1 MRPLLARSWFLLFL
15 SVSLRLTAHIH
26 GHWYT
31 TFGRPRRSSLTL
43 CCNISMPSIGPG
55 YTGGIRMHGR
65 HFNDTYDRVCNIFIP
80 IPFPRP
86 NSTKC
91 RADTR
96 FLPEVERH
104 HA

>member
-1 MRPLLARSWFLLFL
+1 MATGTPPLADLAGP
-15 SVSLRLTAHIH
+15 H
-26 GHWYT
+26 
-31 TFGRPRRSSLTL
+31 L
-43 CCNISMPSIGPG
+43 CCSIPMPSIGPG

-65 HFNDTYDRVCNIFIP
+65 HFYDTYDRVCNLFIP

-104 HA
+104 QA